1 MNIQERIEALEAEFN
16 EKIKALKAEE
26 NQGDEFPQYKDTYY
40 YIQSSG
46 RIDWLPWVDDDI
58 GLRQQGLG
66 NVFRTIEQAEFAVEK
81 LKVEAEL
88 RKFSRPFEY
97 GENNHI
103 ICVEKNINRLF
114 TIGRLVDHYQGA
126 IYFESKGKAE
136 EAIRSVGAERIEK
149 YIFGV
154 EELNGY

>member
-1 MNIQERIEALEAEFN
+1 MNLQDELKALKERIAELEELAKEEYEFPKDGDVCWFINTAGETNWVQWHDTEIDNKQISFGNAFKTKDEAEF
-16 EKIKALKAEE
+16 
-26 NQGDEFPQYKDTYY
+26 Q
-40 YIQSSG
+40 
-46 RIDWLPWVDDDI
+46 
-58 GLRQQGLG
+58 
-66 NVFRTIEQAEFAVEK
+66 VEK

-154 EELNGY
+154 ED

>member
-1 MNIQERIEALEAEFN
+1 MNIQERIEALETEFD
-16 EKIKALKAEE
+16 EKIKALKAEVQRE
-26 NQGDEFPQYKDTYY
+26 DEFPQYNDTYY
-40 YIQSSG
+40 YIESNG
-46 RIDWLPWVDDDI
+46 RVDWFKWDEGDYDLEAQGI
-58 GLRQQGLG
+58 G
-66 NVFRTIEQAEFAVEK
+66 NIFRTEEQAEFAAEK

-88 RKFSRPFEY
+88 RKYSRPFEY

-154 EELNGY
+154 EG

>member
-1 MNIQERIEALEAEFN
+1 MNVQEELKSLKERIAELEELAKEEYEFPKDGDVCWFINTAGETNWVQWHDTEIDNKQLSFGNAFKTKDEAEF
-16 EKIKALKAEE
+16 
-26 NQGDEFPQYKDTYY
+26 Q
-40 YIQSSG
+40 
-46 RIDWLPWVDDDI
+46 
-58 GLRQQGLG
+58 
-66 NVFRTIEQAEFAVEK
+66 VEK

-154 EELNGY
+154 EN

>member
-1 MNIQERIEALEAEFN
+1 MNVQEELKSLKERIAELEELAKEEYEFPKDGDVCWFINTAGETNWVQWHDTEIDNKQISFGNAFKTKDEAEF
-16 EKIKALKAEE
+16 
-26 NQGDEFPQYKDTYY
+26 Q
-40 YIQSSG
+40 
-46 RIDWLPWVDDDI
+46 
-58 GLRQQGLG
+58 
-66 NVFRTIEQAEFAVEK
+66 VEK

-154 EELNGY
+154 EE

>member
-1 MNIQERIEALEAEFN
+1 MNVQDEIKSLKQRIAELEELA
-16 EKIKALKAEE
+16 KEE
-26 NQGDEFPQYKDTYY
+26 QEFPQYSDLY
-40 YIQSSG
+40 
-46 RIDWLPWVDDDI
+46 WFVDDEGVAYCTVYEDHHLDKHRQSI
-58 GLRQQGLG
+58 GNFFQ
-66 NVFRTIEQAEFAVEK
+66 TKEEAEFASEK

-154 EELNGY
+154 ED

>member
-1 MNIQERIEALEAEFN
+1 MEELAKEEYEFPKDGDVCWFINTAGETNWVQWHDTEIDNKQLSFGNAFKTKDEAEF
-16 EKIKALKAEE
+16 
-26 NQGDEFPQYKDTYY
+26 Q
-40 YIQSSG
+40 
-46 RIDWLPWVDDDI
+46 
-58 GLRQQGLG
+58 
-66 NVFRTIEQAEFAVEK
+66 VEK

-136 EAIRSVGAERIEK
+136 EAIRSVGAERIKK

-154 EELNGY
+154 EN